1 MSCDLS
7 AKAKRRRVVEMTVVL
22 MQRMEENSGMKIYNY
37 KIKISDVV
45 LALIL
50 IALAVFRLPTMLAN
64 FAMEGKTIPVVS
76 RQVIGSG
83 ESISYPPEGGAVTI
97 YWATWCAP
105 CKLEMSRLQK
115 SVEAGEIPRDR
126 VFAISL
132 GEDAATISAFLKK
145 NNYPFTFLGPS
156 PQDETFQIAAT
167 PTLVLL
173 KDRQVVSVG
182 TGPSVWGIW
191 RAEGLF

>member
-1 MSCDLS
+1 
-7 AKAKRRRVVEMTVVL
+7 
-22 MQRMEENSGMKIYNY
+22 MKIGSY
-37 KIKISDVV
+37 KLKISDAV
-45 LALIL
+45 LAIIL
-50 IALAVFRLPTMLAN
+50 IALAVFRLPTILAN

-83 ESISYPPEGGAVTI
+83 ESISYPPEGGAVAI

-105 CKLEMSRLQK
+105 CKLEMGRLQK
-115 SVEAGEIPRDR
+115 SVEAGKIPHHR

-132 GEDAATISAFLKK
+132 GEDAATISAFLTK
-145 NNYPFTFLGPS
+145 NNYPFTFLLPS
-156 PQDETFQIAAT
+156 PQDELFQVAAT

-173 KDRQVVSVG
+173 KDKEVVSVG
-182 TGPSVWGIW
+182 TGPSVIGIW